1 MTLLQCRFGFGTEV
15 AFLLCNMKC
24 TMKINIVPSQKMLLL
39 AAAVCAALFTFGQN
53 ANANRIPSPLIASP
67 LGMQVTAPS
76 SPYLLGTVI
85 PGLLG
90 QSGGQAVRDAL
101 MTNNL
106 IPMALGTHSGANPGT
121 QAHPFYSRSLNAFSP
136 LPTATTTGSVIASGL
151 GSGSGTSVS
160 IDLSQ
165 TGTFTYLVAAYDG
178 PNGGVAVWDIAGLT
192 GTITFAAY
200 AFPEL
205 NGIHDTGNLVN
216 GASSLKFRITSWTL
230 LNPISPPS
238 VPDGGATVMLL
249 GAALGAL
256 GIARRY
262 IMS

>member
-1 MTLLQCRFGFGTEV
+1 
-15 AFLLCNMKC
+15 
-24 TMKINIVPSQKMLLL
+24 MKINIVPSQKMLLF

-53 ANANRIPSPLIASP
+53 ANANRIPLPAIATP

-90 QSGGQAVRDAL
+90 QNGGQAVRDAL

-106 IPMALGTHSGANPGT
+106 RPMALGAHSGPNPGT
-121 QAHPFYSRSLNAFSP
+121 QANPFYSRSHNAFSS
-136 LPTATTTGSVIASGL
+136 LPAATTTNAVITSGL
-151 GSGSGTSVS
+151 SGGTGNVT
-160 IDLSQ
+160 IDLS
-165 TGTFTYLVAAYDG
+165 TLGTFTYLVAAYDG
-178 PNGGVAVWDIAGLT
+178 RNSGVAVWDIAGLT
-192 GTITFAAY
+192 GTITIFGSAR
-200 AFPEL
+200 PEKVGAL
-205 NGIHDTGNLVN
+205 ETGNLL
-216 GASSLKFRITSWTL
+216 GASSGQFRITSWTL
-230 LNPISPPS
+230 LNQISPPS
-238 VPDGGATVMLL
+238 VPDGGSTVMLL